1 MEDNNYLIKE
11 YTLDLPKKERYIR
24 CSPQHSLGAERR
36 LTKLVKTSEL

>member
-11 YTLDLPKKERYIR
+11 YILNLLKKEHYSQY
-24 CSPQHSLGAERR
+24 SPQRSLGVEQR